1 MCAKMVVVGERGR
14 GGEVQVM
21 CGALQA
27 SAAALAARVD
37 PGAIS
42 YTLFNG
48 RELQLGG
55 PLG

>member
-14 GGEVQVM
+14 GGEV
-21 CGALQA
+21 CCALQA